1 MCNNSRYRYLY
12 NYIID
17 PFKEQNFSNSPVVR

>member
-1 MCNNSRYRYLY
+1 LY